1 MKTVSLNLFDYSENI
16 TPADKGQSINLAIRE
31 LYQEPKQAAVI
42 PVLALMPGA
51 LIPAYYHVENKHF
64 FLLGE
69 NALITWIDPIAWCI
83 PPKSEFVKPIN
94 FNEWYQNLN
103 ETEKKNAAAK

>member
-1 MKTVSLNLFDYSENI
+1 MKTVSLDLFDYSENI

-51 LIPAYYHVENKHF
+51 LVPAYYH
-64 FLLGE
+64 
-69 NALITWIDPIAWCI
+69 
-83 PPKSEFVKPIN
+83 N
-94 FNEWYQNLN
+94 FHNEWYQNLN
-103 ETEKKNAAAK
+103 ETEKKNATA

>member
-1 MKTVSLNLFDYSENI
+1 MQTVKLDLFSYEEKE
-16 TPADKGQSINLAIRE
+16 TPADKAESTSISIRE
-31 LYQEPKQAAVI
+31 LYQQQKQARVV

-83 PPKSEFVKPIN
+83 PPKSEFIKPLG
-94 FNEWYQNLN
+94 FREWYQNLN
-103 ETEKKNAAAK
+103 ESEVSNA

>member
-1 MKTVSLNLFDYSENI
+1 MKTVSLDLFDYSENI
-16 TPADKGQSINLAIRE
+16 TPADKGQSINLTIRE

-51 LIPAYYHVENKHF
+51 LVPAYYHIEQKHF
-64 FLLGE
+64 FLFGE
-69 NALITWIDPIAWCI
+69 KPLVNWIDPIAWCI

-103 ETEKKNAAAK
+103 ETEKKNATA